1 MVYNTNAVSPARSR
15 PSGPSGPSPTAHSR
29 LPPAD
34 RSSGL
39 APLEVEIIDFF
50 VQISR
55 ALGQPKSV
63 AEIYGLLFVSA
74 TPLSMD
80 DLIARLNLSKGST
93 SQGLRFLRNA
103 GAVRMVYVPGQRAVR
118 YEAVAELRNLATRF
132 LRDQILPRLD
142 DGLVRLEHAAALV
155 KNLPA
160 AERTRVHARMTMLHS
175 WEKKTRRVLP
185 VILKLLGA

>member
-15 PSGPSGPSPTAHSR
+15 APRPSSPT
-29 LPPAD
+29 PPTP
-34 RSSGL
+34 SL
-39 APLEVEIIDFF
+39 VPLEVEIIDFF

-74 TPLSMD
+74 APLSME

-103 GAVRMVYVPGQRAVR
+103 GAVRIVYVPGQRAVR

-142 DGLVRLEHAAALV
+142 DGLVRLEHATALV

-160 AERTRVHARMTMLHS
+160 AERTRVHARMTMLRS